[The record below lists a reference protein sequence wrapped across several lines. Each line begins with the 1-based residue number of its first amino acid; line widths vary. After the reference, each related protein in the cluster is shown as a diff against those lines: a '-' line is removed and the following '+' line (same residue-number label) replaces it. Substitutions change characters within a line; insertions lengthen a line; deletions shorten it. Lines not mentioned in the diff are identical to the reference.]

1 MTEDCNNGFT
11 INRLSPAQWQDL
23 AATFQVGD
31 EDKEQGLLAT
41 YYPEPDWKNIPNQD
55 GEFPSTPDKDG
66 ISLFPDGKRDTRWY
80 EWRVQHWG
88 TKWDVYN
95 CCNDFEQ
102 EVPSDE
108 FHIGFCTA
116 WSPPSEECLAVISQ
130 RFPGSLL
137 TNYYE
142 VTDTDSVGVTVAM
155 DGIVRDLCEPM
166 EKYREPFLRKQFP
179 DLDDLLEEEGLNL
192 DEDLEDFFC
201 DNCDSDDFSDFINA
215 SQESLVKQMIREV
228 QVSSSDCL
236 VTA

>member
-1 MTEDCNNGFT
+1 M
-11 INRLSPAQWQDL
+11 
-23 AATFQVGD
+23 
-31 EDKEQGLLAT
+31 
-41 YYPEPDWKNIPNQD
+41 
-55 GEFPSTPDKDG
+55 
-66 ISLFPDGKRDTRWY
+66 
-80 EWRVQHWG
+80 
-88 TKWDVYN
+88 
-95 CCNDFEQ
+95 
-102 EVPSDE
+102 
-108 FHIGFCTA
+108 
-116 WSPPSEECLAVISQ
+116 ISQ

-192 DEDLEDFFC
+192 DEDLEDFFF